1 MLKSK
6 KIIASSLLVGSI
18 FMGYFNSPVQANTDG
33 SSNVGSLYDVP
44 MKSYSGYSLYE
55 FGAMT
60 HKSGYTENIQLA
72 QSIPNRTT
80 SVYPVK
86 SPKIAMI
93 GNRSDDGKT
102 FSYGTG
108 TAIGY
113 HTLITNAHVVQKSS
127 ILKPYD
133 TQYLSQLFVEPKRT
147 PNDTPAHL
155 KVTKVDMIEGSDLA
169 LVHTKENLKSYL
181 PIYEL
186 ESEQKIKDVKNGNMR
201 IKMQSYSY
209 HPTDKYKDSPRF
221 TAFESNG
228 FYLNNGNNIHPVNYL
243 KIAGSGGGSGAALI
257 DMQNKVVGVFAASYN
272 SSVAK
277 DSQFKGGYSL
287 TGDTRKQVENKTY

>member
-1 MLKSK
+1 MSKYK
-6 KIIASSLLVGSI
+6 KILASTLLVSSI
-18 FMGYFNSPVQANTDG
+18 FMGYFNSSVQANTDD
-33 SSNVGSLYDVP
+33 SSNIGSLYDVP

-72 QSIPNRTT
+72 QSISNRAT
-80 SVYPVK
+80 SIYPVK
-86 SPKIAMI
+86 NPKIAMI
-93 GNRSDDGKT
+93 GNLSDDGKT

-147 PNDTPAHL
+147 PDDTPAHL

-277 DSQFKGGYSL
+277 DSHFKGGYSL
-287 TGDTRKQVENKTY
+287 TGETRKQVESKTY